1 MPTFAFGSAPVTV
14 AAALAGLSP
23 MMGLTHVVVGAGDTL
38 SISVPAAESAMATS
52 TPTSN
57 GSKVRSRS

>member
-38 SISVPAAESAMATS
+38 SISVHAAESAIGDVDAYVERLES
-52 TPTSN
+52 AL
-57 GSKVRSRS
+57 